1 METSDQKT
9 KEQLCK
15 EMLEKIF
22 LEAENEAAELL
33 IEYPETVNIEFDC
46 SVDDKVTVATR
57 LLYGENE
64 KYDKITNI
72 RNIEKAKI
80 YYLNHF
86 VRTNEIYDKEMNFN
100 SDGYNAQK
108 RRIMEQILVV
118 KKVEYLNNI
127 IEEYQDSNETNNN
140 EKIDWLGQPSQ
151 LAYLIL
157 QLIEK
162 KYIESPGNRQQ
173 DRKSQRKIAR
183 LIYDCFSIKDLKGEK
198 ETTFDNFYKEFYS
211 NSLTSAAQERFR
223 IKENI

>member
-22 LEAENEAAELL
+22 LEAENEAAEFL

-57 LLYGENE
+57 LLNGENE

-127 IEEYQDSNETNNN
+127 IEEYQDSNGTNNN

-162 KYIESPGNRQQ
+162 KYIESPGKIQQ
-173 DRKSQRKIAR
+173 DRKSLRKIAR
-183 LIYDCFSIKDLKGEK
+183 LIYDCFSIKDLKGEE
-198 ETTFDNFYKEFYS
+198 ETTFDNFYKEFYN
-211 NSLTSAAQERFR
+211 NSLTSAAQDRFR